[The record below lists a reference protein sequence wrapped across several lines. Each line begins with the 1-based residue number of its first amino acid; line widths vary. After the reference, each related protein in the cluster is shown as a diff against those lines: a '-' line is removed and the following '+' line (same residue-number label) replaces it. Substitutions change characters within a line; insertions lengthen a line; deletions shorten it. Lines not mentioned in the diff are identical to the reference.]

1 MVDKI
6 AQGTLSALL
15 LGESG
20 VGKEAIAHDV
30 HKPSPRVSRP
40 FVIVHCAAMPENLLE
55 STLFGHKKGAFTDAD
70 QGRAGLREAA
80 EVGTVFFDEIGAV
93 SLSVQPKLLRALE
106 DRTVTRVGSLKA
118 RPLDVRLTSATRD
131 LQRYSWPGNVRG
143 CRSGLQRGALRR
155 QLPVGPER
163 LLRIVCERGER

>member
-1 MVDKI
+1 MVVDKI

-30 HKPSPRVSRP
+30 HKPSPP

-55 STLFGHKKGAFTDAD
+55 STLFGHKKGAFTGAD
-70 QGRAGLREAA
+70 QGRAGRREAA

-106 DRTVTRVGSLKA
+106 DPTV
-118 RPLDVRLTSATRD
+118 TRD